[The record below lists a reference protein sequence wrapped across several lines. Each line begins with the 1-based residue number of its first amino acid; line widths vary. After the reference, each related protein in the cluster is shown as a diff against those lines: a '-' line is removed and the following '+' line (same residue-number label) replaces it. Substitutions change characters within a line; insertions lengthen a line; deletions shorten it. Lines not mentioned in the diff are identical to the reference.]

1 MAIAPPRDV
10 RAPLGPRVLASAVAL
25 ATAVLPFVAD
35 WNETHLLN
43 ARWSGHAKF
52 HSAHTMALGAA
63 LGLLALTY
71 LWRRGRFVDGLAVAG
86 LYWATQALALAFPG
100 TTLVDPEF
108 ADRLPRIGGA
118 TLNQLWGV
126 AVFLTLLAGSYLW
139 ARRSDRG

>member
-1 MAIAPPRDV
+1 
-10 RAPLGPRVLASAVAL
+10 VLASAVAL

-43 ARWSGHAKF
+43 PRWSGHAKF
-52 HSAHTMALGAA
+52 HSAQTMALGAA

-71 LWRRGRFVDGLAVAG
+71 LWRRGRFVDGLVVAS
-86 LYWATQALALAFPG
+86 LYWTTQALALAFPG
-100 TTLVDPEF
+100 TALVDPEF
-108 ADRLPRIGGA
+108 AGRLPRVGGV

-126 AVFLTLLAGSYLW
+126 VVFLTLLAGSYLW